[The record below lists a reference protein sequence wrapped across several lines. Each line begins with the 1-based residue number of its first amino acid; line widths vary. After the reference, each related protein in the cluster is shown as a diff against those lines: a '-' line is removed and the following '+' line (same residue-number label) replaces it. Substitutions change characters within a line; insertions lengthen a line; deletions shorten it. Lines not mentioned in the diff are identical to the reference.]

1 MALIGTTTISE
12 LVNENQPT
20 QGRSLFN
27 PDAGYIYVG
36 GRADGI
42 DNQYDDYQFQ
52 NAGGQD
58 FTKYKQFEDNSIFGT
73 EEQFNELNT
82 FNGFYLLVGEEI
94 IQITDH
100 KRVSVW
106 AQEDTG
112 ARMIRFDLDR
122 GHGGTNALSHTEGT
136 NVEFHEK

>member
-52 NAGGQD
+52 NTGGQD

-82 FNGFYLLVGEEI
+82 FNGFYLLIGE
-94 IQITDH
+94 
-100 KRVSVW
+100 
-106 AQEDTG
+106 
-112 ARMIRFDLDR
+112 
-122 GHGGTNALSHTEGT
+122 
-136 NVEFHEK
+136 